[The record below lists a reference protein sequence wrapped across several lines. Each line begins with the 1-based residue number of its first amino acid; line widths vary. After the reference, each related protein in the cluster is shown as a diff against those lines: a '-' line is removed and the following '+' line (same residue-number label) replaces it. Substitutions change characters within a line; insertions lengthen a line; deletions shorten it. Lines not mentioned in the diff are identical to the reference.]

1 MVKNHRHSD
10 RILTKSMRKRY
21 HIIRFKSYGTL
32 HMIYFKWSILY
43 GPCHKVHIISH
54 ISYQFKYDTTEKF
67 SLRNTIFQMERK
79 LKSEIQQRTGLLAR
93 AQQTELFNIREV
105 LRAERKNLTKVS
117 ETAENTYR
125 VTQQEIKQMR
135 TEIARKNK
143 ETQDRMDKQSV
154 QTHNLVREVDQRI
167 TMTKKSTDQESFN
180 YPNKYTCICNIY
192 VQYTIYNMPNTVF
205 Y

>member
-1 MVKNHRHSD
+1 
-10 RILTKSMRKRY
+10 
-21 HIIRFKSYGTL
+21 
-32 HMIYFKWSILY
+32 
-43 GPCHKVHIISH
+43 
-54 ISYQFKYDTTEKF
+54 
-67 SLRNTIFQMERK
+67 MERK

-154 QTHNLVREVDQRI
+154 QTHTLVREVDQRI
-167 TMTKKSTDQESFN
+167 TMTKKATDQELFHR
-180 YPNKYTCICNIY
+180 IIL
-192 VQYTIYNMPNTVF
+192 VQSAVRLVTVRSALSVRSAVPTQYF
-205 Y
+205 KS

>member
-1 MVKNHRHSD
+1 
-10 RILTKSMRKRY
+10 
-21 HIIRFKSYGTL
+21 
-32 HMIYFKWSILY
+32 
-43 GPCHKVHIISH
+43 
-54 ISYQFKYDTTEKF
+54 
-67 SLRNTIFQMERK
+67 MERK

-154 QTHNLVREVDQRI
+154 QTHTLVREVDQRI
-167 TMTKKSTDQESFN
+167 TMTKKATDQELFHRIILVQSAVRLVTVRSALSVRSAVPTQYLN
-180 YPNKYTCICNIY
+180 RECDLLIIVRNNKRL
-192 VQYTIYNMPNTVF
+192 
-205 Y
+205 

>member
-1 MVKNHRHSD
+1 
-10 RILTKSMRKRY
+10 
-21 HIIRFKSYGTL
+21 
-32 HMIYFKWSILY
+32 MIYFKWSILY

-154 QTHNLVREVDQRI
+154 QTHTLVREVDQRI

-180 YPNKYTCICNIY
+180 
-192 VQYTIYNMPNTVF
+192 F
-205 Y
+205 YQV

>member
-1 MVKNHRHSD
+1 
-10 RILTKSMRKRY
+10 
-21 HIIRFKSYGTL
+21 
-32 HMIYFKWSILY
+32 
-43 GPCHKVHIISH
+43 
-54 ISYQFKYDTTEKF
+54 
-67 SLRNTIFQMERK
+67 MERK

-154 QTHNLVREVDQRI
+154 QTHTLVREVDQRI
-167 TMTKKSTDQESFN
+167 TMTKKATDQELFHRIIWSSRQSDSLPYGQHCWSARPYRLSILN
-180 YPNKYTCICNIY
+180 RECDLLIIVRNNKRL
-192 VQYTIYNMPNTVF
+192 
-205 Y
+205 

>member
-1 MVKNHRHSD
+1 
-10 RILTKSMRKRY
+10 MRSL
-21 HIIRFKSYGTL
+21 I
-32 HMIYFKWSILY
+32 SI
-43 GPCHKVHIISH
+43 KF
-54 ISYQFKYDTTEKF
+54 QYDTTEKF

-154 QTHNLVREVDQRI
+154 QTHTLVREVDQRI
-167 TMTKKSTDQESFN
+167 TMTKKATDQESVFDELSVRN
-180 YPNKYTCICNIY
+180 GPSARQYRLGTLNPYDYRRKNNKKGHE
-192 VQYTIYNMPNTVF
+192 
-205 Y
+205 

>member
-1 MVKNHRHSD
+1 MGRNLHHSD
-10 RILTKSMRKRY
+10 HIWIKLTRKRY
-21 HIIRFKSYGTL
+21 TLFHLKSL
-32 HMIYFKWSILY
+32 
-43 GPCHKVHIISH
+43 ISNT
-54 ISYQFKYDTTEKF
+54 SQYDTTEKF

-125 VTQQEIKQMR
+125 VTQQEIKQIR

-154 QTHNLVREVDQRI
+154 QTHTLVREVDQRI
-167 TMTKKSTDQESFN
+167 TMTKKSTDQESFFN
-180 YPNKYTCICNIY
+180 DPFKLRSFMDDRLQND
-192 VQYTIYNMPNTVF
+192 
-205 Y
+205 